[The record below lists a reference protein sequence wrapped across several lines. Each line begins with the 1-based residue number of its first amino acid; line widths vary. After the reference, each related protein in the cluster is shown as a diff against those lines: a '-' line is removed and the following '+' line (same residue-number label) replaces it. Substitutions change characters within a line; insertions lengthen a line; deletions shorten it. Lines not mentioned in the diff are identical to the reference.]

1 MKTIN
6 KLFAIVTI
14 SLFIMSCSSDDD
26 DTTQETQNVFE
37 KLQGNTYRQVETPDS
52 CNDCEDEINYYSFS
66 ADNLTITGTEL
77 DGTCEQYDVIQI
89 GECSGCATILENT
102 PDKFV
107 VTYQMFIFTL
117 KYTITFNSDGKV
129 QFVFDSGLSEEVT
142 WTSNLWTDTIPDC
155 TDYSD

>member
-6 KLFAIVTI
+6 KLLAISAI

-26 DTTQETQNVFE
+26 TAQEPQNVFE

-52 CNDCEDEINYYSFS
+52 CNDCDDEINYYSFS

-89 GECSGCATILENT
+89 GNCSGCATILENT

-107 VTYQMFIFTL
+107 VTYQMLIFTL
-117 KYTITFNSDGKV
+117 KYTITIVSDDNI
-129 QFVFDSGLSEEVT
+129 QFVFDSGLSEVT
-142 WTSNLWTDTIPDC
+142 WTSNRWTGTIPDC

>member
-37 KLQGNTYRQVETPDS
+37 KLQGNTYRQIETPDS

-66 ADNLTITGTEL
+66 RQREVVETIVQQKSHRSFAGTTSIL
-77 DGTCEQYDVIQI
+77 DT
-89 GECSGCATILENT
+89 T
-102 PDKFV
+102 
-107 VTYQMFIFTL
+107 
-117 KYTITFNSDGKV
+117 
-129 QFVFDSGLSEEVT
+129 
-142 WTSNLWTDTIPDC
+142 TSA
-155 TDYSD
+155 

>member
-6 KLFAIVTI
+6 KLLAIGVI

-26 DTTQETQNVFE
+26 DTAQEPQNVFE

-102 PDKFV
+102 PDKFI

-117 KYTITFNSDGKV
+117 KYTITFESDDKV
-129 QFVFDSGLSEEVT
+129 QFVFDSGLTEVT
-142 WTSNLWTDTIPDC
+142 WTSDLWTDTIPDC

>member
-1 MKTIN
+1 M
-6 KLFAIVTI
+6 
-14 SLFIMSCSSDDD
+14 
-26 DTTQETQNVFE
+26 
-37 KLQGNTYRQVETPDS
+37 
-52 CNDCEDEINYYSFS
+52 
-66 ADNLTITGTEL
+66 
-77 DGTCEQYDVIQI
+77 IQI

-102 PDKFV
+102 PDKLV